1 MFEKVEKII
10 HAINKRVMRVNSEL
24 CDLRCEV
31 RDNRQRPMY
40 GSEYPFEGLIPEED
54 TDFL

>member
-1 MFEKVEKII
+1 MFEKVENVIR
-10 HAINKRVMRVNSEL
+10 AINKRVIRIDSEL

-31 RDNRQRPMY
+31 RGNRRRPMY